1 MQKDLVNNEYEIDDF
16 NIYTQIGRPIET
28 NDALRPSY
36 TSEALYR
43 DQDRLNNHT
52 SSSNVRPSQM
62 KKLLTKGHYPRWSAG
77 GAASFLE
84 GQRKN
89 NNSRYLIKYSAGIRQ
104 QSAKQMLPDQI
115 SQAKSNPFLEGQQSF
130 KVLRLNS
137 NH

>member
-1 MQKDLVNNEYEIDDF
+1 
-16 NIYTQIGRPIET
+16 
-28 NDALRPSY
+28 
-36 TSEALYR
+36 
-43 DQDRLNNHT
+43 
-52 SSSNVRPSQM
+52 M

-84 GQRKN
+84 SQRKN

-104 QSAKQMLPDQI
+104 QSAKHMLPDQI
-115 SQAKSNPFLEGQQSF
+115 SQTKSHPFLDCQQSF

>member
-115 SQAKSNPFLEGQQSF
+115 SQAKSNPFLEVQQSF